1 MKDIYSYCQGESHK
15 GNNKPC
21 QDCAFSQSSASL
33 SMAIVSDG
41 HGGERYFRS
50 QIGSK
55 IVVDVIK
62 ESVVSFVKDLSKS
75 TQKKSLGKALFADMP
90 FVQYPSKDDTQL
102 SISQKRQ
109 AELIHEALLRL
120 FSNVIYRWNTEIAR
134 NAEQEPLTEWEKAN
148 VPQKYLDEFEA
159 KRNDPTSS
167 LEKFYGCTFM
177 AYVQTK
183 TYWFAFHLG
192 DGKCVMFD
200 TPDDKPRFSQPI
212 PWDEKCFL
220 NKTTSICD
228 SNPLLE
234 VRYCYCGNGS
244 FPEAIFLGSDG
255 IDDSFGDGERLYNF
269 YIQIYQTL
277 ASKKKKGTQQ
287 ELDASLPIISQK
299 GSKDDM
305 SVACVYNEH
314 NLERNNT
321 LLNKYQ
327 IEKIE
332 NQLQTVEHNFKEL
345 TAKIKGYSSIKKLSD
360 KEQIECRYAEIDWR
374 KNVELETQLYIKL
387 AKLGVQ
393 KVQPTRILPGKE
405 AEISVTQEEPKSE
418 VPTSTEDTDSLNNET
433 DTKEQAS
440 EINPTSDV
448 TDTDSVVE
456 NSQDTETVQQNVSEI
471 ENQSSAE
478 NLESECNETQ
488 VEDLK
493 VDDSENVEQNN

>member
-1 MKDIYSYCQGESHK
+1 MKDIFSYCQGESHK
-15 GNNKPC
+15 GNGKPC
-21 QDCAFSQSSASL
+21 QDCAFSQSSASR

-50 QIGSK
+50 QIGSQ
-55 IVVDVIK
+55 IVVDVIR
-62 ESVVSFVKDLSKS
+62 ESIDAFVTNLSKS

-90 FVQYPSKDDTQL
+90 FVQYPSHDDTHL

-109 AELIHEALLRL
+109 AELIHEAFLRL
-120 FSNVIYRWNTEIAR
+120 FSSIIYRWNSEIAL

-200 TPDDKPRFSQPI
+200 TPEDKPRFSQPI

-228 SNPLLE
+228 SNPLSE
-234 VRYCYCGNGS
+234 VRYCYCGDGS
-244 FPEAIFLGSDG
+244 FPEAVFLGSDG

-277 ASKKKKGTQQ
+277 ASKGKKGTKK

-305 SVACVYNEH
+305 SVACVYNEQ
-314 NLERNNT
+314 NLERNNI
-321 LLNKYQ
+321 LLNQFQ

-332 NQLQTVEHNFKEL
+332 KQLEVVEKCFTDLK
-345 TAKIKGYSSIKKLSD
+345 AKIEGYYSFRKLSD

-374 KNVELETQLYIKL
+374 KNVELETQLYVKL
-387 AKLGVQ
+387 GKLGVD
-393 KVQPTRILPGKE
+393 KTQPLRHLPNKE
-405 AEISVTQEEPKSE
+405 DEVSKKQEEPKIEVQISSEETDSINKQTDNKETSSDLHPISE
-418 VPTSTEDTDSLNNET
+418 VT
-433 DTKEQAS
+433 DTKS
-440 EINPTSDV
+440 N
-448 TDTDSVVE
+448 VE
-456 NSQDTETVQQNVSEI
+456 YSQDTDISQQNILDDEKHSSVEHSE
-471 ENQSSAE
+471 SM
-478 NLESECNETQ
+478 CNETQ
-488 VEDLK
+488 VDEIK
-493 VDDSENVEQNN
+493 VDGINNVEQNN